1 MLPASVTRL
10 ARRLLPAE
18 GRVPLRLDMAGA
30 TARVPDAAPPA
41 IVRRIACGLLLAAA
55 GAVHA
60 TGPTPVV
67 ADYGT
72 VGYIEIDDI
81 IDRFSDRY
89 LARTIEQAG
98 AEDID
103 TLLVR
108 IDTDGG
114 EVHHART
121 MFKRILDL
129 EAAGIRTVAFIDFR
143 AISAGA
149 LIAYAHEEVYLS
161 ETASIGDI
169 GVVFQS
175 PEGEIKYAPEKF
187 ETVVR
192 TLLTQ
197 AAEQRGWNRGMLLK
211 MTAHKQSLYRVALPD
226 GSVDYVIEDD
236 LPEFLARHPG
246 IDRDDPNQ
254 VLVYRGPDRLLTL
267 TGLEAAKFDM
277 ASGNVENLDAMHV
290 RLGVSADE
298 IVDLSPR
305 GTERAA
311 WALSRFAPM
320 LAGLAVLFLLFELK
334 TPGVGLW
341 ASLAALLGA
350 GFLLAQ
356 YSLDLME
363 NFELLLI
370 VIGVGLVAAEMFT
383 MVGGGLLAAL
393 GAAVGFTGLVL
404 GFLPNELTFDFDDP
418 LFLDALRDAGF
429 GSAASV
435 GIVAVGTVLAVRY
448 LPRSTALHRRIA
460 VREAVTATSAGDI
473 EARTAAL
480 LGARGEATE
489 ALHPS
494 GTVRI
499 GKESIR
505 ARAEH
510 GAYIAHG
517 AAVEVVSVE
526 FGEVVVRA
534 AAGAAEGDREQA
546 GGSRART

>member
-10 ARRLLPAE
+10 ARRLPPAA
-18 GRVPLRLDMAGA
+18 GRVPLRLDTAGA
-30 TARVPDAAPPA
+30 TARADGAARPA
-41 IVRRIACGLLLAAA
+41 FVRRVACSLLLLCAACATHAA
-55 GAVHA
+55 GPVPTA
-60 TGPTPVV
+60 T
-67 ADYGT
+67 DYGT
-72 VGYIEIDDI
+72 VGYVEIDDI

-89 LARTIEQAG
+89 LARVIERAR
-98 AEDID
+98 AEEIG

-192 TLLTQ
+192 TLLVQ

-211 MTAHKQSLYRVALPD
+211 MTAHKQSLYRVTLPG

-236 LPEFLARHPG
+236 LPEFLAGHPG
-246 IDRDDPNQ
+246 IDRDDPHQ

-267 TGLEAAKFDM
+267 TGLEAVKFGM
-277 ASGNVENLDAMHV
+277 ASGNVADLDAMHE
-290 RLGVSADE
+290 RLGVSAGGV
-298 IVDLSPR
+298 VDLSPR

-311 WALSRFAPM
+311 WALSRFAPV

-341 ASLAALLGA
+341 AGLAALLGA

-370 VIGVGLVAAEMFT
+370 VIGVGLVAVEMFT
-383 MVGGGLLAAL
+383 MAGGGLLAAL
-393 GAAVGFTGLVL
+393 GAATGLTGLVL
-404 GFLPNELTFDFDDP
+404 AFLPNELTFDFDDP
-418 LFLDALRDAGF
+418 IFLDALKDAAF
-429 GSAASV
+429 GGAASV
-435 GIVAVGTVLAVRY
+435 GIVAAGTVLAVRY
-448 LPRSTALHRRIA
+448 LPRSRALHRRLA
-460 VREAVTATSAGDI
+460 VEGAVTATSAGDI
-473 EARTAAL
+473 EARTAVL

-494 GTVRI
+494 GMVRI

-510 GAYIAHG
+510 GAYIADG

-526 FGEVVVRA
+526 FGEVVVRT
-534 AAGAAEGDREQA
+534 AAEVDHC
-546 GGSRART
+546 ARS